1 MGLFTRDDNS
11 DIEPETL
18 YDTLALPDQESA
30 DEEFISER
38 ELSGAVPSS
47 DNVAYGIEDAIELM
61 RQLPQEHADL
71 VMTVVKKTLEST
83 HVNINDIIAD
93 ADHRESHIEHNNAA
107 LLSEIEALKTEI
119 EARQARITELNHV
132 LQETSHVR
140 EQLQRAMEFD
150 TGVSENQAAAD
161 QAPTDQLTHTQATD
175 SSASTQQVHDDEQP
189 QTMKNVDNNSSP
201 VSSDDKVTARPMSR
215 RAHRSSTH

>member
-11 DIEPETL
+11 DVEPETL

-30 DEEFISER
+30 EEEFISER
-38 ELSGAVPSS
+38 ELSGTLPSG

-83 HVNINDIIAD
+83 HVNLDDIIAD

-107 LLSEIEALKTEI
+107 LLSEIEALKAEI
-119 EARQARITELNHV
+119 EAREARIGELNHV

-140 EQLQRAMEFD
+140 EQLQRAMALD
-150 TGVSENQAAAD
+150 TDASSNQAAAD
-161 QAPTDQLTHTQATD
+161 DIPADQIPDTQA
-175 SSASTQQVHDDEQP
+175 SESIASKQQAHADDQSHSLE
-189 QTMKNVDNNSSP
+189 DNNNHSVV
-201 VSSDDKVTARPMSR
+201 VSGDDKVTARPMSR
-215 RAHRSSTH
+215 RAHRSFTH